1 MDQKDILETV
11 ICEMTERAL
20 AIRRETCEEAEQQL
34 YKKASAL
41 SKQKQEVLLKHT
53 GGTSGGGR
61 LYCHNQFNRTA

>member
-20 AIRRETCEEAEQQL
+20 AIRRETCEEAEALQKSIRPLQAETGS
-34 YKKASAL
+34 AS
-41 SKQKQEVLLKHT
+41 KTHT

>member
-20 AIRRETCEEAEQQL
+20 VIRRETCEEAEQQL

-41 SKQKQEVLLKHT
+41 SKQKQEVLL
-53 GGTSGGGR
+53 TSGGGR